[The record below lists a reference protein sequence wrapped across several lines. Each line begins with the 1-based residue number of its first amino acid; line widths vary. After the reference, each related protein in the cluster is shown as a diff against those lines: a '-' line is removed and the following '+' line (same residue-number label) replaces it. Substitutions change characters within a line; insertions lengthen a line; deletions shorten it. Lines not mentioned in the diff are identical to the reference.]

1 MSDELAGLSLTEVAA
16 RIRRK
21 KVSALEA
28 TRACLVRIQ
37 AWQPRINCF
46 IEVEA
51 DAALDAARSLDR
63 ELARRGPRG
72 PLHGVPMAHKDLFYR
87 RGKVC
92 SAGSQILR
100 DWIAPYTATVMR
112 RLEAAGAICLGR
124 LNMAEFAADPTGHN
138 AHYGACR
145 NPWNPAYIPGGSSGG
160 SGAAVAARLVYGALG
175 SCTGGSIRLPAA
187 ANGVVGLTPTYGRV
201 SRFGTIPRS
210 WSLDHIGPL
219 ARTALDCARLTGVIA
234 GHDPDDGASSRAPV
248 PNFERAAK
256 RGIKSLRIGVP
267 RKHFYGD
274 VSEDVGR
281 ALTESLGALK
291 SLGVQIV
298 PVSVP
303 DPRPLYRLNDLIMK
317 CEAAVI
323 HGRWM
328 RERPGDYSDYLLARL
343 EPGLHI
349 PATRYIEALTLRG
362 RALAEFMDAVMSRV
376 DALHCP
382 VIPRPLP
389 TLAEMDPAGADPV
402 QLAKIGTLP
411 NLTRLF
417 NYYGV
422 PSLSVPCGFSANGL
436 PVAFQVAARP
446 FDEETLFAVAHAY
459 QGVTDWHRRTPPA
472 TDARTGV

>member
-72 PLHGVPMAHKDLFYR
+72 PLHGVPMAHKDLFFR

-145 NPWNPAYIPGGSSGG
+145 NPWNPVYIPGGSSGG

-234 GHDPDDGASSRAPV
+234 GHDRDDGASSRAPV

>member
-1 MSDELAGLSLTEVAA
+1 MMSDELARLSLTELAE

-28 TRACLVRIQ
+28 TKACVVRIQ
-37 AWQPRINCF
+37 AWQPQINCF

-51 DAALDAARSLDR
+51 DAALTAARRLDR

-72 PLHGVPMAHKDLFYR
+72 PLHGVPLAHKDLFYR
-87 RGKVC
+87 QGKVC
-92 SAGSQILR
+92 SAGSQIRR
-100 DWIAPYTATVMR
+100 DWVAPYTATVIR

-145 NPWNPAYIPGGSSGG
+145 NPWNPAYIPGGSSSG
-160 SGAAVAARLVYGALG
+160 SGAAVAARLVYGSLG

-201 SRFGTIPRS
+201 SRYGVIPRS
-210 WSLDHIGPL
+210 WSLDHVGPL

-234 GHDPDDGASSRAPV
+234 GHDPDDGASSRTPV

-256 RGIKSLRIGVP
+256 RGAQDLRIGVP
-267 RKHFYGD
+267 RKYFYD
-274 VSEDVGR
+274 EVSADVGR
-281 ALTESLGALK
+281 ALTESLRALK
-291 SLGVQIV
+291 SLGARIV

-323 HGRWM
+323 HGRWI

-376 DALHCP
+376 DVLHCP

-389 TLAEMDPAGADPV
+389 TLAEMDPTGADPLR
-402 QLAKIGTLP
+402 LAKIGTLP

-422 PSLSVPCGFSANGL
+422 PALSVPCGFSANGL

-446 FDEETLFAVAHAY
+446 FDEQTLFAVAHAY
-459 QGVTDWHRRTPPA
+459 QGVTDWHRQTPPA
-472 TDARTGV
+472 AGGRT

>member
-16 RIRRK
+16 SIRRK
-21 KVSALEA
+21 NVSAVEV
-28 TRACLVRIQ
+28 TRACLARIE

-46 IEVEA
+46 IEVEP
-51 DAALDAARSLDR
+51 DAALAAARALDR

-72 PLHGVPMAHKDLFYR
+72 PLHGVPLAHKDLFYR

-92 SAGSQILR
+92 SAGSEIRR
-100 DWIAPYTATVMR
+100 DWVAPYTATVMQ
-112 RLEAAGAICLGR
+112 RLESAGAICLGR

-145 NPWNPAYIPGGSSGG
+145 NPWNPAYIPGGSSSG

-187 ANGVVGLTPTYGRV
+187 ANGIVGLTPTYGRV
-201 SRFGTIPRS
+201 SRFGAVPRS

-219 ARTALDCARLTGVIA
+219 ARTALDCARLTSVIA
-234 GHDPDDGASSRAPV
+234 GHDPDDGTSSPARV
-248 PNFERAAK
+248 PNFERAAT
-256 RGIKSLRIGVP
+256 RGIKGLRIGVP
-267 RKHFYGD
+267 RKYFYDD
-274 VSEDVGR
+274 VSADVGG
-281 ALTESLGALK
+281 ALAESLRALK
-291 SLGVQIV
+291 SLGARIV
-298 PVSVP
+298 AVSVP
-303 DPRPLYRLNDLIMK
+303 DPRPLYQLNDVIMK

-323 HGRWM
+323 HGQWM
-328 RERPGDYSDYLLARL
+328 RERPGDYADYLLARL

-349 PATRYIEALTLRG
+349 PATRYIEALALRA
-362 RALAEFMDAVMSRV
+362 RALAEFTDKVMSRADV
-376 DALHCP
+376 LHCP
-382 VIPRPLP
+382 VFPRPLP
-389 TLAEMDPAGADPV
+389 TLAEMDPAGADPAR
-402 QLAKIGTLP
+402 LAAIGTLP

-422 PSLSVPCGFSANGL
+422 PALSVPCGFSANGL

-446 FDEETLFAVAHAY
+446 FDEATLFALAHAY

-472 TDARTGV
+472 TGEPA